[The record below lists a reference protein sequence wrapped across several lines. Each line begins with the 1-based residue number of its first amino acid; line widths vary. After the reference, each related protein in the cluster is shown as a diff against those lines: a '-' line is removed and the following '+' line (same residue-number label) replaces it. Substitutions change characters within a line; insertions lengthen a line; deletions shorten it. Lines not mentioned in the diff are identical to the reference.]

1 MSRSFPPTMKSDIYF
16 TAVSAI
22 TGITFSPTGPEK
34 PEGEP
39 VTSSTSEGASNC
51 TSVQPMNLDSFI
63 PFNSWSPLTSTANT
77 LSSPLTIRVFTSC
90 CGLTP
95 RKADTSSTLFLPG
108 VNRLSIGSK
117 DCCVDKSEG
126 SGENSRSNPPSPP
139 FEKGGLRGIC
149 SSENL
154 FVIPSAFSI
163 LAAYPQES
171 QETTASSPVSASTIN
186 SWENCPPISPVSA
199 STGLNVSPQ
208 RLKILMYA
216 SYIFLYDSSAPA

>member
-22 TGITFSPTGPEK
+22 TGIPFSPTGPEK

-51 TSVQPMNLDSFI
+51 TSVQPRNLDSFT
-63 PFNSWSPLTSTANT
+63 PFNSWSPLTSTATT

-90 CGLTP
+90 CCLTP

-108 VNRLSIGSK
+108 VMRLSIGSK
-117 DCCVDKSEG
+117 GFCVDKSDG
-126 SGENSRSNPPSPP
+126 PSENPRSNPPCPPFSKGGDLISP
-139 FEKGGLRGIC
+139 FEKGGLRGIF
-149 SSENL
+149 SPENL
-154 FVIPSAFSI
+154 FVTPSAFSM

-171 QETTASSPVSASTIN
+171 QEATASS
-186 SWENCPPISPVSA
+186 
-199 STGLNVSPQ
+199 
-208 RLKILMYA
+208 
-216 SYIFLYDSSAPA
+216 

>member
-22 TGITFSPTGPEK
+22 TGIPLSPTGPEK

-63 PFNSWSPLTSTANT
+63 PFSSWSPLTSTANT

-95 RKADTSSTLFLPG
+95 RKADTSSTVFLPG
-108 VNRLSIGSK
+108 VSRLSIVSISFFE
-117 DCCVDKSEG
+117 DRPEG
-126 SGENSRSNPPSPP
+126 LSLPS
-139 FEKGGLRGIC
+139 
-149 SSENL
+149 SA
-154 FVIPSAFSI
+154 IPDLLILLSAFSI